1 MMEKLSSRHF
11 IKVPPYITCYL
22 CEDRNFLLLVGK
34 IGVKVIKLDVKV
46 LLFSNDKSIY
56 VTKETVRT
64 SNILSIKETKHFR
77 SLTKTE
83 IKKSLLDV
91 SRKSYKKL
99 KLNGVGFR
107 VSNIELEGEKF
118 IKLSLGLSHDI
129 FYRVPEDI
137 EIIVTSSTRF
147 IVSGNSSD
155 RVSEVSCQIRK
166 NKIPDVYKGKGI
178 LYDDEKVILKEFKKV

>member
-1 MMEKLSSRHF
+1 MEKLSSRHF
-11 IKVPPYITCYL
+11 IKVPHYITCYL
-22 CEDRNFLLLVGK
+22 CEDRNFLLIVGK
-34 IGVKVIKLDVKV
+34 IGVKVIKLNVKV
-46 LLFSNDKSIY
+46 LLFSNEKLIY
-56 VTKETVRT
+56 VTQEPVSSRK
-64 SNILSIKETKHFR
+64 IISIKDMKHFR
-77 SLTKTE
+77 SLTKTN

-107 VSNIELEGEKF
+107 VSIVELEGEKF
-118 IKLSLGLSHDI
+118 LKLNLGLSHDI
-129 FYRVPEDI
+129 FYRVPKDI
-137 EIIVTSSTRF
+137 EIIVTSPTRF

-166 NKIPDVYKGKGI
+166 NKIPDAYKGKGI

>member
-1 MMEKLSSRHF
+1 MEKFSSRHF
-11 IKVPPYITCYL
+11 IKVPNYITCYL
-22 CEDRNFLLLVGK
+22 CEDRGFLLLVGK
-34 IGVKVIKLDVKV
+34 IGIKIIKLNVKVI
-46 LLFSNDKSIY
+46 LFSNDKLIY
-56 VTKETVRT
+56 ITRE
-64 SNILSIKETKHFR
+64 ILSSSRVISLKDMKHFQ

-83 IKKSLLDV
+83 IRKSLLDV

-107 VSNIELEGEKF
+107 VSTIKLEGEKF
-118 IKLSLGLSHDI
+118 LKLNLGLSHDI
-129 FYRVPEDI
+129 FYRVPKDI
-137 EIIVTSSTRF
+137 EIIVTSPTRF

-166 NKIPDVYKGKGI
+166 NKIPDAYKGKGI